1 MWVLALALN
10 RTVAMIDD
18 DNVTGTGCEHESG
31 SLTPLENFDYS
42 NKKIGC
48 LIQWNIQ
55 RTNFSGLTVSYS

>member
-10 RTVAMIDD
+10 RTIAMIED
-18 DNVTGTGCEHESG
+18 DNVTGTGCENEPG

-48 LIQWNIQ
+48 LMRWNIQ
-55 RTNFSGLTVSYS
+55 RTNFSGLTVRYS

>member
-1 MWVLALALN
+1 
-10 RTVAMIDD
+10 MIDD